1 LDEPPPTAAALRG
14 QLATR
19 YQLELPAG
27 IFAAVAPIVLD
38 ALGHRGLSDSD
49 RP

>member
-1 LDEPPPTAAALRG
+1 LDEPPSTAAALRG

-19 YQLELPAG
+19 YQLEPPVG

-38 ALGHRGLSDSD
+38 ALAHRGSPDGD